1 MIDKK
6 DSLNFAKKALHLV
19 RINLPYLAEL
29 THNIELVA
37 TDKIATAGIFASGKL
52 IYNPEWL
59 GNLSL
64 VDATFVIAHEV
75 MHLALNS
82 HQRTDNTNRELFNIT
97 HDFIINDL
105 LKKAFGINKVPAD
118 GLDWD
123 KEYGDYYELENKSA
137 EELMKFIKDAFADG
151 TINKRIFRNHWN
163 VRLILENPPVDNP
176 LANQLQELFPDNA
189 DDKDVFDEQDI
200 PSNSDVL
207 TEELEIALFPNAINK
222 TISAQKAVIKIQ
234 ARKAWSNKLML
245 EKVDNIFGVNQRGG
259 SSDFYYRNYEILK
272 GLYRPPWELAL
283 QQWLEGNIIE
293 KRSYSR
299 PSRRGSL
306 NSDIIRPGKI
316 RFSNTLHI
324 ILDVSGSQV
333 DIQPF
338 VLGKVH
344 EFCEQMQI
352 EQIHIIQCGT
362 HITKDELV
370 YTAELYDYQIIGTDA
385 GDLRPAMQKLNE
397 SADIVNAIIVTDGY
411 EQILTE
417 NIAYEVLWVLTVQ
430 NSYFKPG
437 YGNVIQL
444 GDA

>member
-37 TDKIATAGIFASGKL
+37 TEKIATAGIFASGRL
-52 IYNPEWL
+52 IYNPEWF

-64 VDATFVIAHEV
+64 DDATFIMAHEV

-82 HQRTDNTNRELFNIT
+82 HQRTDAANRELFNIT

-105 LKKAFGINKVPAD
+105 LKKTFKIYEVPAD

-123 KEYGDYYELENKSA
+123 KAYRNHYSLENKSA
-137 EELMKFIKDAFADG
+137 EDLMRFIKDALEDG
-151 TINKRIFRNHWN
+151 AINKRIFRNHWKVN
-163 VRLILENPPVDNP
+163 LTSEKPPVDNR
-176 LANQLQELFPDNA
+176 LATQLKELFADET
-189 DDKDVFDEQDI
+189 DDKDASDKKDI

-207 TEELEIALFPNAINK
+207 TEELEIALFPNATNK

-245 EKVDNIFGVNQRGG
+245 KKVDNIFGVNQRGG
-259 SSDFYYRNYEILK
+259 SSASNYRNYEILK

-283 QQWLEGNIIE
+283 QQWLEGNIME

-316 RFSNTLHI
+316 RFGNTLHI
-324 ILDVSGSQV
+324 ILDVSGSQAK
-333 DIQPF
+333 IQPF

-362 HITKDELV
+362 HITKDEWV
-370 YTAELYDYQIIGTDA
+370 YTTELSDYQIIGTGG

-397 SADIVNAIIVTDGY
+397 SADVANAIIVTDGY
-411 EQILTE
+411 EKILTE

-430 NSYFKPG
+430 NSHFKPG
-437 YGNVIQL
+437 YGTVIQL
-444 GDA
+444 RD